1 MQVESTDPAT
11 MLNRYAIFVDVDERP
26 HLDAR
31 VLGLQLAGTVDVL
44 LLVQHSPRARTM
56 GSGSVQSRRYASHI
70 LALPPSA
77 EAWSD
82 DDAFGVA
89 AEFRAILQRNAQTS
103 AADAAEAIFSVV
115 EGIYNVTEESIQDF
129 ITVNWGE

>member
-31 VLGLQLAGTVDVL
+31 VLGLQLAGAAGGL
-44 LLVQHSPRARTM
+44 LLVQHSPRARAM

-70 LALPPSA
+70 LALPPSS

-89 AEFRAILQRNAQTS
+89 AEFREVLRRSGGTS
-103 AADAAEAIFSVV
+103 VADAAEAIFSVV
-115 EGIYNVTEESIQDF
+115 EGIYAVTEESIRDF
-129 ITVNWGE
+129 LTINWGE